1 MVQYKTFCLKH
12 YIVFF
17 KKTPA
22 TGQITFS
29 SFGRF
34 RPIGGHWEK
43 MDQLIKRMIWGFLS
57 IDLALLSIRHLPD
70 THQTPSRHLSDTFQT
85 PSRHLTDTSQTP
97 ENGGFW
103 AIAGHWQKRNQLT
116 LLLLQVKFYVYLV
129 QACSLHKPQSRKS
142 NSQTEISWTTF
153 QEHLGNLGG
162 TY

>member
-1 MVQYKTFCLKH
+1 
-12 YIVFF
+12 
-17 KKTPA
+17 
-22 TGQITFS
+22 
-29 SFGRF
+29 
-34 RPIGGHWEK
+34 

-116 LLLLQVKFYVYLV
+116 LLLLQKSSFMCTWYKLAHCINPRVENQIHRQKLAGQLFKSILEILGAHINMERKFA
-129 QACSLHKPQSRKS
+129 QAGLQV
-142 NSQTEISWTTF
+142 
-153 QEHLGNLGG
+153 
-162 TY
+162 